1 MKLLFVSM
9 LLAVFSFSLIIGL
22 DLLMGRS
29 LNDVLKN
36 SLNPFRVMMP
46 SEYLILI
53 FFILFFLIDVFRD
66 YLSKKKGDNSTS

>member
-22 DLLMGRS
+22 DLMMGRNP
-29 LNDVLKN
+29 NDVLKN
-36 SLNPFRVMMP
+36 ALNPFRVMMP
-46 SEYLILI
+46 AEYLILI

-66 YLSKKKGDNSTS
+66 YLSKKNGDNSSS